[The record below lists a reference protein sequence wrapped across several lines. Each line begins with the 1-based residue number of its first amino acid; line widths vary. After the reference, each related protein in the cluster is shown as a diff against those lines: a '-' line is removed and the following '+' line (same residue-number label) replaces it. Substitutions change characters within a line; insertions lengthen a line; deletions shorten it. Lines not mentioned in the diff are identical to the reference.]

1 MEKDERNTI
10 RWEDEFGQ
18 NEIESITLIL
28 RYKLQRGSKV
38 PDKILFLP
46 RENKGQFHN
55 RLQLDK

>member
-1 MEKDERNTI
+1 MEKDERKTV

-28 RYKLQRGSKV
+28 RYKLQRGSIL

>member
-1 MEKDERNTI
+1 MEKDERKTI

-18 NEIESITLIL
+18 NEIESITLNL
-28 RYKLQRGSKV
+28 RYKLQRGSKL

-55 RLQLDK
+55 RIQLDK

>member
-1 MEKDERNTI
+1 MEKDERRTI

-18 NEIESITLIL
+18 NEIESINLIL

>member
-1 MEKDERNTI
+1 MEKDERKTI

-18 NEIESITLIL
+18 NEVESITLIL

>member
-1 MEKDERNTI
+1 MEKDERKTI

-28 RYKLQRGSKV
+28 RYKLQRGSKL

-46 RENKGQFHN
+46 RENKGQFHK
-55 RLQLDK
+55 RLQLNK